1 MSDDIS
7 SDDKSEDMSD
17 APTKQAKRKRF
28 LTVPNAL
35 TLFRLVS
42 APVFLF
48 CWFFFTGDR
57 RPVGLWICLVLASL
71 SEASDLLDGQTARWL
86 KQVSDFGRLMD
97 PYADSIFRLTVFF
110 CFASAV
116 DREPWFPLWMP
127 VLFMLRDIGTSAVR
141 TFAVQQK
148 IVVAAKA
155 SGKIKA
161 IVQGVV
167 MIALLVLAIWKG
179 VDAPRFRASAFW
191 MMAIVLAVG
200 YWGLIEHLWAHI
212 SVFKKS
218 ATGESDDDGAA
229 GRA

>member
-1 MSDDIS
+1 MSDDT
-7 SDDKSEDMSD
+7 SENMSD

-28 LTVPNAL
+28 LTIPNAL

-42 APVFLF
+42 APAFLF
-48 CWFFFTGDR
+48 CWFFFTGEDL
-57 RPVGLWICLVLASL
+57 RPVGLWICLVLACL

-86 KQVSDFGRLMD
+86 HQVSDFGKLMD

-110 CFASAV
+110 CFASTV
-116 DREPWFPLWMP
+116 DGEPWFPLWMP
-127 VLFMLRDIGTSAVR
+127 VLFMLRDIGTSVVR
-141 TFAVQQK
+141 TFAMQQK

-161 IVQGVV
+161 IAQGFV
-167 MIALLVLAIWKG
+167 MIALLVLAVVRGKFGIKAQ
-179 VDAPRFRASAFW
+179 DFHRDAFW

-212 SVFKKS
+212 SVFRKS
-218 ATGESDDDGAA
+218 ATGE
-229 GRA
+229 